1 MNLLSKPKG
10 RKFARSSLTIA
21 KALAWCTL
29 GGLISLLAFYIYV
42 LERRVDLSIWHKVD
56 LDAEFTVNS
65 TAQNFSDYLTI
76 EQQVFNQL
84 DARIIKRV
92 PVGPQQL
99 INRYSRDSVSSPA
112 RWPRNWNRTFE
123 LPLQSPSAGVLLLHG
138 MSDSPYSLRG
148 IGESLHKKNAWVLG
162 LRYPGHGTAPSG
174 LTNLRWQDMAR
185 AVELAMDHLR
195 EKVGKQPIYIIGYS
209 AGGALAVHYALQA
222 LIDNRRPR
230 VEGIVLISPAIGVT
244 PLASLAV
251 WQARLGFLLGLDKL
265 EWTDIKLEYDPFK
278 YNSFSVN
285 AGNQV
290 YRLTEEISRL
300 LAERGDTG
308 DLGELPPLLA
318 FQSSVDATV
327 SSRALVEGLFKKLIP
342 ANHEL
347 VLFDIN
353 RQTDIE
359 LVLQNDPSRTL
370 GPLLAQDNL
379 PFTLSV
385 VTNRDQG
392 SNATLIHRK
401 PENGSAIQKIE
412 TGITRPNDIFSLSH
426 VALPFSE
433 NDALYGNAG
442 FSTPSGIH
450 QGDLALRGERGTV
463 RITPGDMLRLR
474 WNPFYSLIEQ
484 RIVEFMEME

>member
-1 MNLLSKPKG
+1 MSLLSKLKHSN
-10 RKFARSSLTIA
+10 FTRSSLTVA

-29 GGLISLLAFYIYV
+29 GGLVSLLAFYIYV
-42 LERRVDLSIWHKVD
+42 LETRADLSIWHKVD
-56 LDAEFTVNS
+56 LDAEFTANS
-65 TAQNFSDYLTI
+65 TAQNFADYLSI
-76 EQQVFNQL
+76 EKQVFKQL
-84 DARIIKRV
+84 DDRIINHV
-92 PVGPQQL
+92 PVGRQQL

-123 LPLQSPSAGVLLLHG
+123 LPSPSPTAGILLLHG
-138 MSDSPYSLRG
+138 MSDSPYSLKG
-148 IGESLHKKNAWVLG
+148 IGESLHNKNAWVLG

-209 AGGALAVHYALQA
+209 AGGALAMHYALQA
-222 LIDNRRPR
+222 LIDNQRPR

-300 LAERGDTG
+300 LAERADTG
-308 DLGELPPLLA
+308 DLGGLPPLLA

-327 SSRALVEGLFKKLIP
+327 SSQALVEGLFKKLTP

-353 RQTDIE
+353 RQVDIE
-359 LVLQNDPSRTL
+359 LVLRDDPNRTL

-379 PFTLSV
+379 PFTLSI
-385 VTNRDQG
+385 VTNRNEG
-392 SNATLIHRK
+392 SNATLVHRK
-401 PENGSAIQKIE
+401 PVDGSAMQISE
-412 TGITRPNDIFSLSH
+412 TGITWPNDVYSLSH

-442 FSTPSGIH
+442 SSTPSGIH
-450 QGDLALRGERGTV
+450 LGNLALRGERGTV

-484 RIVEFMEME
+484 RIVEFMKME